1 MLCTLKPHS
10 WNTRDLKLA
19 FFHTGWQAT
28 RLKEAPIISFLAE
41 TLELKQE
48 FRCRYPPAQ
57 FPLHLRVAVPWEK
70 KGERVPRSPKVCRRS
85 AITGGSLAE
94 LWRAEVPLQ
103 TRFATSFES
112 QLLAFFSQIPSLS
125 RTEGDTSQQN
135 TVLRFTSPPDP
146 HFPSRSPAMWLERL
160 EPPPGSGVARQRRH
174 PERSQ
179 GNRAHYR
186 NRAQKQHVMDE

>member
-1 MLCTLKPHS
+1 MPFSTPAG
-10 WNTRDLKLA
+10 KL
-19 FFHTGWQAT
+19 HGL
-28 RLKEAPIISFLAE
+28 RRPLLYPSSRRPLNSNRSFVVG
-41 TLELKQE
+41 T
-48 FRCRYPPAQ
+48 PP
-57 FPLHLRVAVPWEK
+57 PNSLYIYESRSLGKK